1 MRVRPVLNAGSDGFG
16 VGFAPIE
23 GGESSVIDVELRQP
37 ESATVMQR
45 TDGTDAVLE
54 QRADWFF
61 TARCWEGEPV
71 PSYERVVLD
80 GIARDTLSAFTSYG
94 FGP

>member
-1 MRVRPVLNAGSDGFG
+1 
-16 VGFAPIE
+16 
-23 GGESSVIDVELRQP
+23 
-37 ESATVMQR
+37 MQR